1 MSVLRGAFRLSV
13 VVALVVVSQGGPA
26 IAQTTLLGLAMCKL
40 IKDDTARLKCFDE
53 AFSGTREPANSKEEV
68 PVGWTFTEDK
78 SPIDDSPQ
86 ISATLIGEK
95 LSSKLIARCEERK
108 TELAIVP
115 KDYLGGVA
123 DGIKVLLRIA
133 DAPAVTEIW
142 NASSSR
148 RGAFSPS
155 PVALLTVLPDN
166 AALFV
171 RLTGYN
177 NEQHDAK
184 FALGPVSEVRQKI
197 SHTCKWTDPKLSAQP
212 KPASPPTPA
221 KSR

>member
-1 MSVLRGAFRLSV
+1 
-13 VVALVVVSQGGPA
+13 
-26 IAQTTLLGLAMCKL
+26 
-40 IKDDTARLKCFDE
+40 
-53 AFSGTREPANSKEEV
+53 
-68 PVGWTFTEDK
+68 
-78 SPIDDSPQ
+78 
-86 ISATLIGEK
+86 
-95 LSSKLIARCEERK
+95 
-108 TELAIVP
+108 
-115 KDYLGGVA
+115 LGGVA

-142 NASSSR
+142 NASSNR

-155 PVALLTVLPDN
+155 PVALLKVLPDN